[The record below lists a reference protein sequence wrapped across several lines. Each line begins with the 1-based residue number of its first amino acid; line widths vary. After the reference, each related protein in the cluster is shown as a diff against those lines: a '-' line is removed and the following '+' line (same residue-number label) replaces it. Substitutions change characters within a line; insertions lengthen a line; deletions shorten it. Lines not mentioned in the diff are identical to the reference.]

1 VPSLVRPARTTHRG
15 RALGTGCE
23 MVLAAPTLVA
33 PALEVLTREVAAIDM
48 LASRFRPDSEL
59 SALNRAAGRAVRVS
73 AQLMELIR
81 VALWA
86 AEVTDGAVDPTISGA
101 LVAAGYDRDFAEIP
115 ADRPGDMP
123 PGQPVPGW
131 GSVIV
136 NAAAGTVELPA
147 GCGIDLGATAK
158 AVAADRAAAAVA
170 AATGVATLVSLGGD
184 MSIAGE
190 VDAEGFSVALADTW
204 DAPAEEATEAVTLRA
219 GGLATSGIAAR
230 HWLVGGRP
238 AHHLIDPATGRPVD
252 GPWRTVT
259 VAAATCLAANVAS
272 TASIVKGAA
281 APAWLGSLGLDA
293 QLVAHDGSR
302 VRTGAW
308 PSDTRLR
315 ASRSAG

>member
-1 VPSLVRPARTTHRG
+1 
-15 RALGTGCE
+15 

-33 PALEVLTREVAAIDM
+33 PALDVLGREVAAIDV

-59 SALNRAAGRAVRVS
+59 TALNCAAGRAVRVS
-73 AQLMELIR
+73 AELMELVR

-86 AEVTDGAVDPTISGA
+86 AEVTDGAVDPTIAGA
-101 LVAAGYDRDFAEIP
+101 LVAAGYDRDFADVP
-115 ADRPGDMP
+115 ADRPGDLP
-123 PGQPVPGW
+123 RPQPVPGW
-131 GSVIV
+131 RSVRID
-136 NAAAGTVELPA
+136 AAAGTVELPA
-147 GCGIDLGATAK
+147 ACGIDLGATAK

-184 MSIAGE
+184 ISIAGE

-204 DAPAEEATEAVTLRA
+204 EAPPEEATEAVTLRA

-230 HWLVGGRP
+230 HWLVGGRS

-272 TASIVKGAA
+272 TAAIVKGAT
-281 APAWLGSLGLDA
+281 APGWLESLGLDA

-308 PSDTRLR
+308 PADTRLR
-315 ASRSAG
+315 TSTWTG